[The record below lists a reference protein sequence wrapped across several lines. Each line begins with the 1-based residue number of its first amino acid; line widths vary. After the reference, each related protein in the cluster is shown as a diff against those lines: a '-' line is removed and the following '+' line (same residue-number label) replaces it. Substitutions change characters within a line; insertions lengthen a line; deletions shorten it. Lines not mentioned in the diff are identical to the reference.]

1 MTYGRLAMLQ
11 SRSHSKSC
19 WATGTEL
26 GGRKQEISKLSRCG
40 GDGGG
45 EGSYG
50 GDWGSEYDQ
59 STSYDILKE
68 VIKQYKKNKN

>member
-1 MTYGRLAMLQ
+1 MVDWPCCRAGPILRAAGQL
-11 SRSHSKSC
+11 
-19 WATGTEL
+19 EL
-26 GGRKQEISKLSRCG
+26 TWVRWRKQEISKLSRCG

-68 VIKQYKKNKN
+68 VIKHYKKNKN